1 MFIIK
6 EYRLSKKPLSH
17 NGVSEKYM
25 RRGLLS
31 AGWQIAILLEELN
44 KEKALQ
50 PLNIIIIGRGC

>member
-44 KEKALQ
+44 KKKALH
-50 PLNIIIIGRGC
+50 PPDLLHKYS